1 MAKYIDEK
9 YILSLGEINKIIL
22 EEDDTITDS
31 AFNLA
36 KEKCIDVLRLTKV
49 MNVLTERVVVTVVG
63 IDKTGIISSV
73 TGICAEYDVNILDIS
88 QTVLH
93 GDFFTMAMVVD
104 IKASSITL
112 ESFREKLLILGTE
125 KNLKINIQHED
136 LFNFMHR
143 I

>member
-9 YILSLGEINKIIL
+9 YILSLGESNKIIL
-22 EEDDTITDS
+22 EEDDAITDS

-63 IDKTGIISSV
+63 MDKTGIISSV
-73 TGICAEYDVNILDIS
+73 TGICAEYNVNILDIS